1 MAHLKSPIRA
11 LVFCLG
17 LVLYAPLLLAADDH
31 SAVFTHGVQLYE
43 AGKFAAASKTFKHL
57 SAAAPTNDEF
67 AYWLGKAY
75 GRRAEQVDWL
85 TAIKYAKLTRSAF
98 ERAVQLNP
106 KNVAA
111 LRDLAQYYTDA
122 PGFLGG
128 DAAKAAALR
137 AQLKLLTAALPN

>member
-1 MAHLKSPIRA
+1 MADLNSPIRA
-11 LVFCLG
+11 LVYCLG
-17 LVLYAPLLLAADDH
+17 LILCAPLLLAADDH
-31 SAVFTHGVQLYE
+31 SAAFAHGVQLYE
-43 AGKFAAASKTFKHL
+43 AGNFAAASETFKHL

-85 TAIKYAKLTRSAF
+85 TAMKYAKLTRCAF

-106 KNVAA
+106 ENVAA
-111 LRDLAQYYTDA
+111 VRDLAQYYADA

-137 AQLKLLTAALPN
+137 AQLKSLTATIPN

>member
-1 MAHLKSPIRA
+1 MAYLNARIRA
-11 LVFCLG
+11 LVYCLG
-17 LVLYAPLLLAADDH
+17 LVLCAPSLLAADDH
-31 SAVFTHGVQLYE
+31 SAAFAHGVQLYE
-43 AGKFAAASKTFKHL
+43 AGNFAAASKTFKHL

-75 GRRAEQVDWL
+75 GRRAEQVNWL

-111 LRDLAQYYTDA
+111 VRDLAQYYADA

-128 DAAKAAALR
+128 DAAKAEALR
-137 AQLKLLTAALPN
+137 AQLKALTAARPN

>member
-1 MAHLKSPIRA
+1 MSYLNARIRV
-11 LVFCLG
+11 LVYCLG
-17 LVLYAPLLLAADDH
+17 LVLCAPSLLAADDH
-31 SAVFTHGVQLYE
+31 SAAFAHGVQLYE
-43 AGKFAAASKTFKHL
+43 AGNFAAASKTFKHL

-75 GRRAEQVDWL
+75 GRRAEQVNWL

-111 LRDLAQYYTDA
+111 VRDLAQYYADA

-137 AQLKLLTAALPN
+137 AQLKSLTAARPN